1 MTMIKEFQK
10 ITIIKLRKSSEKN
23 LNSDLQWFSNS
34 LGLFNERDKEKS
46 CFRVFIA
53 LIKASRA
60 RREGLTSDEIALR
73 SNISRATVIHHLNRL
88 IESGLV
94 IPHNTKYLLRSD
106 NLEDLVD
113 EIKKDMLRALEDIK
127 SMAEDIDEELG
138 LKKGSVRKVISD

>member
-53 LIKASRA
+53 LIKASRGKA
-60 RREGLTSDEIALR
+60 
-73 SNISRATVIHHLNRL
+73 
-88 IESGLV
+88 
-94 IPHNTKYLLRSD
+94 
-106 NLEDLVD
+106 
-113 EIKKDMLRALEDIK
+113 
-127 SMAEDIDEELG
+127 
-138 LKKGSVRKVISD
+138 

>member
-1 MTMIKEFQK
+1 MKHDFEK
-10 ITIIKLRKSSEKN
+10 LTIIKLRKSSEKN

>member
-1 MTMIKEFQK
+1 MIKEFQK

>member
-1 MTMIKEFQK
+1 MKREFQK

-23 LNSDLQWFSNS
+23 LNADLQWFSNS

-127 SMAEDIDEELG
+127 SMAEDIDEEIG
-138 LKKGSVRKVISD
+138 LKKGKYAKRVISD

>member
-1 MTMIKEFQK
+1 M
-10 ITIIKLRKSSEKN
+10 
-23 LNSDLQWFSNS
+23 
-34 LGLFNERDKEKS
+34 
-46 CFRVFIA
+46 
-53 LIKASRA
+53 
-60 RREGLTSDEIALR
+60 TSDEIALR